1 MERKFTGRGKAKV
14 TRPGDHFERNPEVV
28 HRRIKNQ
35 FFLLPIRPKEEAKR
49 EFYFLE
55 GVGER
60 VWGLL
65 DGKRECRKIV
75 EAIASEFDAR
85 KERIEEEVFAF
96 LNDLAKEDLI
106 RRVS

>member
-1 MERKFTGRGKAKV
+1 M
-14 TRPGDHFERNPEVV
+14 RPQDRFEKDPEVIY
-28 HRRIKNQ
+28 RRLKDRFI
-35 FFLLPIRPKEEAKR
+35 LLPIRPKEEAKR
-49 EFYFLE
+49 EFYFME

-75 EAIASEFDAR
+75 ETITSEFDAR
-85 KERIEEEVFAF
+85 KEHIEEEVFAF
-96 LNDLAKEDLI
+96 LNDLAKEGLI